1 MIDPTRERQLT
12 ELNLAELCTEILARS
27 RNELYLNMRF
37 LDLSLS
43 SLGFEADWGLSGY
56 GIATDG
62 FLIYYQ
68 PEYLTGLFRK
78 GRILVNRVY
87 LHMVLHCLF
96 GHLDNRM
103 LSKAGQEGRETLWNL
118 SCDVAMESI
127 IDNLYQKCVYVHP
140 SPVRR
145 EFYLRLKNRGL
156 TVLTAEGIY
165 RALLEMNLSEREI
178 NRLAA
183 EFTADNHSLWKREQ
197 PPKAAAS
204 RQNRWKDN
212 REKLQTAIETGS
224 KDASEDNQSLLE
236 QVQAE
241 NRERYDY
248 KQFLRR
254 FSVLKEEMQVDADS
268 FDYGFYTYGLSLYGN
283 MPLLEPLETK
293 EIRRIEDFVIAI
305 DTSMSCSGDLVRRF
319 LEETYTILAESE
331 TYFRKINVHIIQC
344 DDKIQSD
351 AVIASQEEM
360 KDYMEHFTIQGH
372 GGTDFRPVFEYIQA
386 LTAAGQ
392 FHKLRG
398 LIYFTDGKGIYPI
411 ESPYYD
417 TAFVFIEEHYSDI
430 SVPAWAMKLILS
442 PEELIAEDPGG
453 TTHEYQTGKTGN

>member
-398 LIYFTDGKGIYPI
+398 LIYFTDGKGIYPVAA
-411 ESPYYD
+411 PTYD
-417 TAFVFIEEHYSDI
+417 VAFVFIKERFSEEDF
-430 SVPAWAMKLILS
+430 PAWAMRVVLD
-442 PEELIAEDPGG
+442 EETFNERR
-453 TTHEYQTGKTGN
+453 Q